1 MAILYIFPLLM
12 GAGGLI
18 CLKGKRRG
26 LYCLIASVLFLS
38 FTLLFHGSSVS
49 VIGKAFNEAA
59 SVSTEELGG
68 LSAPLGISFIGK
80 LFSTLGI
87 GNNILIIAL
96 FTLSAAAIGLYL
108 YRYCGNPAIG
118 ATALV
123 SSGFIFVVTEDIPLF
138 IAALLICGG
147 IRYAYEKRFFRFSAF
162 VLLAA
167 CFSPSVILLIPM
179 LLLFYGNNLII
190 KWCLGT
196 ALALVLTALPYKKE
210 LFSFIYGVGA
220 VNETKLPLYGAV
232 VIIVFALLCSL
243 MRKMIK
249 LRSET
254 AYHAVGFM
262 IFASLMS
269 VPAVF
274 CGGFMPVF
282 ICMCMPPLMT
292 LSSEVLPIIG
302 TILEKTFPERKKSAF
317 ITGIIISSVAAL
329 ALFTAALLSGVFT
342 LPVLNLSLF

>member
-18 CLKGKRRG
+18 CLKGKRRR

-38 FTLLFHGSSVS
+38 FMLLFHGSSVS
-49 VIGKAFNEAA
+49 ALEKAFNEAA
-59 SVSTEELGG
+59 SVNIEELGG

-96 FTLSAAAIGLYL
+96 FIILAAAIGLYL
-108 YRYCGNPAIG
+108 YRYCSNPAIG
-118 ATALV
+118 ATTLV
-123 SSGFIFVVTEDIPLF
+123 SSGFIFLVTEDIPLF
-138 IAALLICGG
+138 IATLLICGG
-147 IRYAYEKRFFRFSAF
+147 VRYVYEKRFFRFSAF

-167 CFSPSVILLIPM
+167 SFSPSVILLIPM
-179 LLLFYGNNLII
+179 FLLFYGNNLII

-196 ALALVLTALPYKKE
+196 ALAFVLTALPYKDG
-210 LFSFIYGVGA
+210 LFGFIYGENA
-220 VNETKLPLYGAV
+220 VNETKLPLYGA
-232 VIIVFALLCSL
+232 IIIILFALLCSV

-254 AYHAVGFM
+254 AYQAVGFM
-262 IFASLMS
+262 VFASLMS

-274 CGGFMPVF
+274 CGGFVPVF
-282 ICMCMPPLMT
+282 VCMCIPPLLT
-292 LSSEVLPIIG
+292 LVSEVLPIIG

-317 ITGIIISSVAAL
+317 FTGIIISSVAAL

-342 LPVLNLSLF
+342 LPVLDLSLF

>member
-1 MAILYIFPLLM
+1 MAILYILPLLM

-38 FTLLFHGSSVS
+38 FMLLFHGGSISALE
-49 VIGKAFNEAA
+49 KAFTEAA
-59 SVSTEELGG
+59 SVSVEELGG

-80 LFSTLGI
+80 LFSPLGI

-96 FTLSAAAIGLYL
+96 FTVSAAAIGLYL
-108 YRYCGNPAIG
+108 YRYCSNPSIG
-118 ATALV
+118 ALTLASTGL
-123 SSGFIFVVTEDIPLF
+123 IFVVTEDLPLF

-167 CFSPSVILLIPM
+167 CFSPSAILLIPM
-179 LLLFYGNNLII
+179 FLLFYGNNLII

-196 ALALVLTALPYKKE
+196 VLALVLTALPYKDE
-210 LFSFIYGVGA
+210 LFGFIYGENA
-220 VNETKLPLYGAV
+220 VNDIKLPIYGA
-232 VIIVFALLCSL
+232 IIIIIFALLCSV

-274 CGGFMPVF
+274 CGGFVPIF
-282 ICMCMPPLMT
+282 ICMCIPPLLT
-292 LSSEVLPIIG
+292 LTSEVLPIIG

-329 ALFTAALLSGVFT
+329 ALFTAALFSGTFT